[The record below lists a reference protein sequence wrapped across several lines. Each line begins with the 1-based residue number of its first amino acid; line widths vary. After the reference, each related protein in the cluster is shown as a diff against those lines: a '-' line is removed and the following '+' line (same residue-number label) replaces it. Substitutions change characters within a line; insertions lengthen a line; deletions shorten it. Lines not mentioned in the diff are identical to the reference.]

1 MCKCIFRGKRDIFIH
16 FSHQFLKPQKMFYLC
31 KVKLHIRHISII
43 LSTVFFTI
51 LSGSII
57 FTPHKVS
64 VSEHRNADVQ
74 DKQFAFEAPD
84 YSVTGSGYEQTR
96 IPVQFSNVHLRKT
109 ENSDFLRNLY
119 FSKNV
124 DKKFS
129 ISLICFLKKH
139 SLNESSGYYL
149 YHIRKL
155 LI

>member
-1 MCKCIFRGKRDIFIH
+1 
-16 FSHQFLKPQKMFYLC
+16 MFYLC

-43 LSTVFFTI
+43 LSAVFFTI

-64 VSEHRNADVQ
+64 VSEHQNADVQ
-74 DKQFAFEAPD
+74 DKQFAFEAPN

-109 ENSDFLRNLY
+109 GNSDFLRNLY
-119 FSKNV
+119 FSNNV
-124 DKKFS
+124 DKKLG
-129 ISLICFLKKH
+129 ISLISYLKKH